1 MFAIERQRLIK
12 QLLLQ
17 NRHVTVSELSNY
29 LNVSEVTIRKDLE
42 KLENESYLTRTHG
55 GAIIHDWV
63 ANDAPPDTFALP
75 ENSQEAYINSMSEI
89 ALKLIAQ
96 KKVIYLD
103 GGNVSLAIAKR
114 LDQAGEIVVL
124 TCDLAVAMQAKGNPN
139 VQVVL
144 PGGSVSPRGKLQ
156 GTSTIAS
163 LKPMHVE
170 LALVEIHSFTTK
182 GFYTSDFEASVI
194 IQLLKSISDQ
204 MFFLCPANSFGQPS
218 LFQIGALTMADGI
231 ISTAEIDGAFKK
243 SCAEQQIKLYTAF
256 DL

>member
-17 NRHVTVSELSNY
+17 NRHVTVSELSAY

-42 KLENESYLTRTHG
+42 KLESEAYLTRTHG

-63 ANDAPPDTFALP
+63 AADAAPETFDLP
-75 ENSQEAYINSMSEI
+75 ENSQETYISSMSEI
-89 ALKLIAQ
+89 VLKLLTH
-96 KKVIYLD
+96 KSVIYLD
-103 GGNVSLAIAKR
+103 GGNVCQAIAKR
-114 LDQAGEIVVL
+114 LDLAGEIVVL
-124 TCDLAVAMQAKGNPN
+124 TCDLAVAMQAKCYPN

-144 PGGSVSPRGKLQ
+144 PGGTVSPRGKLQ
-156 GTSTIAS
+156 GTATISS

-170 LALVEIHSFTTK
+170 LSLIEAHSFTTK
-182 GFYTSDFEASVI
+182 GFYTRDSETGVI
-194 IQLLKSISDQ
+194 VQLLKSISDQ
-204 MFFLCPANSFGQPS
+204 MFFLCPASAFGQPS
-218 LFQIGALTMADGI
+218 LFQIGSLSMADGI
-231 ISTAEIDGAFKK
+231 VSTAEIDAAFKN